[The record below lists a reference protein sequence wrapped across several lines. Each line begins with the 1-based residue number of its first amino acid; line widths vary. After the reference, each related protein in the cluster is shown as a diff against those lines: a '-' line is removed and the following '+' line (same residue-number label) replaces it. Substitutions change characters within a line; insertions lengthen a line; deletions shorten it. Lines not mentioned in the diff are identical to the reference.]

1 MPDTTTTT
9 HPGDEHPRSRQN
21 GTDAQR
27 PDPEDPHPEQLD
39 LLDLLE
45 GTAR

>member
-1 MPDTTTTT
+1 MPDTTTSN
-9 HPGDEHPRSRQN
+9 HSDEEHPRSRQA
-21 GTDAQR
+21 GTDALH
-27 PDPEDPHPEQLD
+27 PDPDRPHPEQLD